1 MIATG
6 SVSRNLH
13 LSLSHAVS
21 GKMRTGQ
28 APMKKLAAL
37 SLSSTVCLLLALP
50 LAGCYRRG
58 TISSEANSLTPAR
71 ANAVEVGVQAFA
83 RAVAHDVTEE
93 GPLAWRRYFEAGPEF
108 FMAVNGRM
116 AFPNGA
122 AADKGTQNVAL
133 TIKKIQLKWD
143 DDLRV
148 DPLTPELAVVAAPW
162 HEIQVDAAGH
172 RTEESG
178 FFTGLAEYRDGRWQ
192 FRDAHWSAVP
202 CPSLVH

>member
-1 MIATG
+1 MIASG
-6 SVSRNLH
+6 SVPRNRRS
-13 LSLSHAVS
+13 SLSRCVP
-21 GKMRTGQ
+21 GDMRTGHT
-28 APMKKLAAL
+28 PMKKLAVL
-37 SLSSTVCLLLALP
+37 SLASTVLLSALP
-50 LAGCYRRG
+50 LAGCYKRG
-58 TISSEANSLTPAR
+58 TISCDTESLTPAR
-71 ANAVEVGVQAFA
+71 ANAVEAGVQAFA

-108 FMAVNGRM
+108 FMAVNGQM
-116 AFPNGA
+116 AFPNGS

-133 TIKKIQLKWD
+133 TIKKIELKWG

-172 RTEESG
+172 RTEEAG

-192 FRDAHWSAVP
+192 FRDAHWSAVL
-202 CPSLVH
+202 CPSPVH

>member
-1 MIATG
+1 
-6 SVSRNLH
+6 
-13 LSLSHAVS
+13 
-21 GKMRTGQ
+21 
-28 APMKKLAAL
+28 MKKLAAL

-50 LAGCYRRG
+50 LAGCHSRG
-58 TISSEANSLTPAR
+58 IISSEAKSLTPAR
-71 ANAVEVGVQAFA
+71 AKAVEAEVQAFA
-83 RAVAHDVTEE
+83 WAVAHDVTEE
-93 GPLAWRRYFEAGPEF
+93 GPLAWRRYFEAGPQF

-133 TIKKIQLKWD
+133 KIKKIQLKWD
-143 DDLRV
+143 GDLRV

-162 HEIQVDAAGH
+162 LEIQVDAAGH